1 MTTRAGDGP
10 DVAGTERDG
19 DGRGVAAETE
29 PPAAAVSAL
38 SGARVL
44 IPRTAKR
51 GATLAEALT
60 AAGAEPLAVP
70 LIAIEPPVDWAP
82 FDAAIASLA
91 RGEYAWLVVTS
102 LSTVDALAER
112 AELAGLDLPVLLG
125 SHSAPSA
132 SAPSA
137 DAPPAGQR
145 ESHAPQPAFAAPPPE
160 PALVAAVGAATA
172 RELARHGVPVALVP
186 RIKQWAG
193 GLVAEFPRP
202 SEDARAVLV
211 PQGDLAD
218 DTVIDGLGALGWEP
232 HGVRAYRTVP
242 APDPDPRVVSL
253 LTAGG
258 IDAVVL
264 TSGSTARRL
273 VEVFGNPPPS
283 TIVCCIGPRTAEVA
297 RECGLAVTVVATTP
311 SYEGIMDALSTALA
325 DREAER

>member
-1 MTTRAGDGP
+1 VTTRAGDGP

-132 SAPSA
+132 

-145 ESHAPQPAFAAPPPE
+145 ESHAPEPAFAAPPPE

-242 APDPDPRVVSL
+242 APDPDPHVVSL

-297 RECGLAVTVVATTP
+297 RECGLTVTVVATTP

>member
-1 MTTRAGDGP
+1 
-10 DVAGTERDG
+10 
-19 DGRGVAAETE
+19 
-29 PPAAAVSAL
+29 
-38 SGARVL
+38 
-44 IPRTAKR
+44 
-51 GATLAEALT
+51 
-60 AAGAEPLAVP
+60 
-70 LIAIEPPVDWAP
+70 VDWAP

-242 APDPDPRVVSL
+242 APHPDPHVVSL
-253 LTAGG
+253 LTTGG